1 MTKIKDFLKVLK
13 KSTVFNVIALVLSI
27 IGVFYWS
34 IVRGWFILF
43 WIDIVSIVILVI
55 LFILSIVLF
64 FTPNELV

>member
-64 FTPNELV
+64 FTPNDRN